1 MIISHKYK
9 FVFIGL
15 PFSASSAIS
24 KELYLQYEG
33 VPYLRKHS
41 LYHEFEK
48 VATKNEKDYFVF
60 AVLRNPME
68 IVVTVYEKM
77 KANSKGNFTNPDLF
91 SENGGH
97 ITKKHREKF
106 NFIHDNK
113 ATFQEYFL
121 NFFTN
126 PYDNFSSLTLDNCD
140 FVIRYEKISEDY
152 ILALEKSGVLSPKP
166 LPVANKTAGKK
177 KDLSL
182 YYTNDIKDRA
192 IKVFGPFLTKY
203 NYPFLENWGK
213 IKVPLSSKLQFLVL
227 GFLRKINQKYFKK
240 ISNTKEIKG
249 TIYGDMQRGN
259 LN

>member
-33 VPYLRKHS
+33 IPYLRKHS
-41 LYHEFEK
+41 LHHEFEK
-48 VATKNEKDYFVF
+48 VATKIEKDYFVF

-68 IVVTVYEKM
+68 IVVTAYEKM

-97 ITKKHREKF
+97 ITKKLREKF

-113 ATFQEYFL
+113 ASFQEYFL
-121 NFFTN
+121 NFFMK
-126 PYDNFSSLTLDNCD
+126 PFDNFSSLTLDKCD
-140 FVIRYEKISEDY
+140 FVIRYENIDEDY
-152 ILALEKSGVLSPKP
+152 ILALEKSGVSSPKP
-166 LPVANKTAGKK
+166 LPVANKTVGKK
-177 KDLSL
+177 RDLSL
-182 YYTNDIKDRA
+182 YYTHDIKERTV
-192 IKVFGPFLTKY
+192 KVFGPFLSKY
-203 NYPFLENWGK
+203 NYPFLECWGEV
-213 IKVPLSSKLQFLVL
+213 KVSLSSKLQFMIL
-227 GFLRKINQKYFKK
+227 GFLRKLNQKYFKK
-240 ISNTKEIKG
+240 LPRTAEIKG
-249 TIYGDMQRGN
+249 TIYGDMQRGK